1 MSQKGEKYARR
12 MERRVDKLEQDVAA
26 ITTEQTTQGVRISA
40 VEDDLAVY
48 RAAVSAREL
57 KQAAAEIKAAKD
69 RRTAR
74 AAERERKARRRNKV
88 LAFIA
93 LALFVA
99 VCVVMVAKAYSEEP
113 AAEPAAPE
121 ASAAPA
127 AILPTELLFTAA
139 AEEEYMEDPQE
150 TEKIE
155 EALLAQGY
163 FSLAVPMPYEWQD
176 YMRTYCEEY
185 GCPYPLALAVAQT
198 ESNFD
203 MDAVGASGEVGIMQ
217 LNPGPGGSY
226 HAEIQAATG
235 LDPTT
240 TSGNIAGG
248 CYKLGLYLA
257 KYGSVEKAAM
267 AYNMGEGG
275 ARSAWDSGITSTDY
289 SKAVKEAMETWECTV
304 NAWGGV

>member
-57 KQAAAEIKAAKD
+57 KQAAAEIKAAKE

-113 AAEPAAPE
+113 AA
-121 ASAAPA
+121 
-127 AILPTELLFTAA
+127 ILPTELLFNAA

-203 MDAVGASGEVGIMQ
+203 MDAMGASGEVGIMQ

-240 TSGNIAGG
+240 ASGNIAGG

>member
-57 KQAAAEIKAAKD
+57 KQAAAEIKAAKE

-113 AAEPAAPE
+113 AAE
-121 ASAAPA
+121 
-127 AILPTELLFTAA
+127 
-139 AEEEYMEDPQE
+139 EEYMEGPQE

-275 ARSAWDSGITSTDY
+275 AKNAWAGGITSTNY

>member
-57 KQAAAEIKAAKD
+57 KQAAAEIKAAKE

-113 AAEPAAPE
+113 RLIPE
-121 ASAAPA
+121 DGKSSSDPKGIIPQADTPRSVIDLINGIDTVFLLQLHPQGNKISHIQVFDNL
-127 AILPTELLFTAA
+127 ILTVLPFANS
-139 AEEEYMEDPQE
+139 D
-150 TEKIE
+150 
-155 EALLAQGY
+155 
-163 FSLAVPMPYEWQD
+163 V
-176 YMRTYCEEY
+176 
-185 GCPYPLALAVAQT
+185 
-198 ESNFD
+198 
-203 MDAVGASGEVGIMQ
+203 
-217 LNPGPGGSY
+217 
-226 HAEIQAATG
+226 
-235 LDPTT
+235 
-240 TSGNIAGG
+240 
-248 CYKLGLYLA
+248 
-257 KYGSVEKAAM
+257 
-267 AYNMGEGG
+267 GG
-275 ARSAWDSGITSTDY
+275 ADCELPRLR
-289 SKAVKEAMETWECTV
+289 
-304 NAWGGV
+304 

>member
-1 MSQKGEKYARR
+1 MSQKGEKYARS

-48 RAAVSAREL
+48 QAAVSAREL
-57 KQAAAEIKAAKD
+57 KQAAAEVKAAKE

-121 ASAAPA
+121 ASAA
-127 AILPTELLFTAA
+127 
-139 AEEEYMEDPQE
+139 
-150 TEKIE
+150 
-155 EALLAQGY
+155 
-163 FSLAVPMPYEWQD
+163 
-176 YMRTYCEEY
+176 
-185 GCPYPLALAVAQT
+185 
-198 ESNFD
+198 
-203 MDAVGASGEVGIMQ
+203 
-217 LNPGPGGSY
+217 
-226 HAEIQAATG
+226 TG

-240 TSGNIAGG
+240 ASGNIAGG

>member
-57 KQAAAEIKAAKD
+57 KQAAAEIKAAKE

-127 AILPTELLFTAA
+127 AILPTELLFNAA

-185 GCPYPLALAVAQT
+185 GCPYCGQPEHYRQRLRCPRLLRRLPRGVPQRRKPRYQPAGRPPDRTHL
-198 ESNFD
+198 
-203 MDAVGASGEVGIMQ
+203 
-217 LNPGPGGSY
+217 PGPVHSRGIY
-226 HAEIQAATG
+226 R
-235 LDPTT
+235 
-240 TSGNIAGG
+240 
-248 CYKLGLYLA
+248 
-257 KYGSVEKAAM
+257 KYP
-267 AYNMGEGG
+267 
-275 ARSAWDSGITSTDY
+275 
-289 SKAVKEAMETWECTV
+289 
-304 NAWGGV
+304 

>member
-12 MERRVDKLEQDVAA
+12 MERHVDKLEQDVAA

-57 KQAAAEIKAAKD
+57 KQAAAEVKATKE

-113 AAEPAAPE
+113 
-121 ASAAPA
+121 
-127 AILPTELLFTAA
+127 A

-217 LNPGPGGSY
+217 LNPGPGSSY

-240 TSGNIAGG
+240 ASGNIAGG